1 MKSLCLMLL
10 SLFSHSVVSDFL
22 WPHGQQ
28 HTRFSC
34 PSPSPGVCLNS
45 CPLHQWCHPTISSS
59 VDPFSSC
66 IWSFPASASFL
77 MSWLFVSDG
86 HGIGASVSVCVL
98 PVNIQGWFPLGLT
111 GHISLQPKNLL
122 HYSSKASVLQR
133 SAFFMVQ
140 LLPPY
145 MTTGK
150 TIALTMTLCLMHSV
164 FSFSWID
171 SILTS
176 VKTFYN

>member
-10 SLFSHSVVSDFL
+10 SLFSHSVVSDVL
-22 WPHGQQ
+22 WPHGLQ

-34 PSPSPGVCLNS
+34 PSPGVCSNS

-59 VDPFSSC
+59 VFPFSSC
-66 IWSFPASASFL
+66 LWSFPASASFL
-77 MSWLFVSDG
+77 MSWLFASGG
-86 HGIGASVSVCVL
+86 HGIGASVSVWVL
-98 PVNIQGWFPLGLT
+98 PMNIQGWFPLGLT
-111 GHISLQPKNLL
+111 GLISLQPKNLL
-122 HYSSKASVLQR
+122 HCSSKASILQC

-140 LLPPY
+140 LSPPH

-171 SILTS
+171 SILSS